1 MRKARWMMMLTGAL
15 IAGGFALNT
24 RNVSGADD
32 EKPRTYPEPSVSSR
46 AWRFDFSYDTP
57 KPIHVKQSNGTS
69 RWYWY
74 MTYKVT
80 NNSGTERIFVP
91 DITVVTDT
99 GETITA
105 GKDVPVGVY
114 TAIKDSTGN
123 RLLESPILVVGRLL
137 QGEDN
142 SRESVAIWPANEN
155 GKDVDQ
161 FKIFVAGISGELA
174 VTQNPK
180 TSEDVVLR
188 RTLMLTFDLP
198 GTNVP
203 LQKQPVVPK
212 GKEWVMR

>member
-15 IAGGFALNT
+15 VAGGFVLAT
-24 RNVSGADD
+24 RDAARADD
-32 EKPRTYPEPSVSSR
+32 EKPHTYPEPSVSSR
-46 AWRFDFSYDTP
+46 AWRFDFTHDGP
-57 KPIHVKQSNGTS
+57 KAIYVKQ

-80 NNSGTERIFVP
+80 NNTGTERVFVP
-91 DITVVTDT
+91 DITVVTDA
-99 GETITA
+99 GDTIVA

-114 TAIKDSTGN
+114 TAIKETTGN
-123 RLLESPILVVGRLL
+123 RLLESPILVVGRIL

-142 SRESVAIWPANEN
+142 ARESVAIWPANEN

-161 FKIFVAGISGELA
+161 FKVFVAGVSGELA
-174 VTQNPK
+174 VTQNAK
-180 TSEDVVLR
+180 SNEEVVLR

-203 LQKQPVVPK
+203 IQKQPVVPK

>member
-15 IAGGFALNT
+15 VAGGFVLAT
-24 RNVSGADD
+24 RDAARADD
-32 EKPRTYPEPSVSSR
+32 EKPKTYPEPSVSSR
-46 AWRFDFSYDTP
+46 AWRFDFAHETP
-57 KPIHVKQSNGTS
+57 KPIFVNQ

-80 NNSGTERIFVP
+80 NHSGTERIFVP
-91 DITVVTDT
+91 DITVVTDA
-99 GETITA
+99 GDTIIA

-114 TAIKDSTGN
+114 TAIKDATGN

-142 SRESVAIWPANEN
+142 ARESVAIWPANTS
-155 GKDVDQ
+155 KDIDQ
-161 FKIFVAGISGELA
+161 YKVFVAGISGELA
-174 VTQNPK
+174 VTQNAK
-180 TSEDVVLR
+180 TNEDVVLR

-203 LQKQPVVPK
+203 IQKQPVVPH